1 MNIAIFSGIFAVIAI
16 IAFLMILGASGF
28 VFYNVLST
36 SNRAARNAGQ
46 TAGHGSGAP
55 DSDRKRRALDIIG
68 KKPAHQPAHK
78 CQACGATIDSTA
90 ELSADGKVR
99 CNYCNAWSSIY

>member
-1 MNIAIFSGIFAVIAI
+1 MNISIFSGIFAVIAI
-16 IAFLMILGASGF
+16 IVFLMILGTSGF
-28 VFYNVLST
+28 VFYRVFKTL
-36 SNRAARNAGQ
+36 NRAARHPGQ
-46 TAGHGSGAP
+46 TAGHAGSESGT
-55 DSDRKRRALDIIG
+55 DGKRRALDIIG
-68 KKPAHQPAHK
+68 KNPAHQPAHK